1 MKYYQQFSNNKKSN
15 RRKWITIFNLNGL
28 LILSNDNLTFAKNIL
43 FNIIEGMKKTN
54 GNISIN
60 ENRKNILLKF
70 IFWYLYLSL
79 IYFNEYISVSI
90 SNNLLFC

>member
-15 RRKWITIFNLNGL
+15 RRKRITIFNLNGL
-28 LILSNDNLTFAKNIL
+28 LILLNDNLTFTKNIL

-54 GNISIN
+54 GNTTIN

-70 IFWYLYLSL
+70 IF
-79 IYFNEYISVSI
+79 
-90 SNNLLFC
+90 

>member
-28 LILSNDNLTFAKNIL
+28 LILLNDNLTFAKNIL

-54 GNISIN
+54 GNTSRN
-60 ENRKNILLKF
+60 FERKNILLRF
-70 IFWYLYLSL
+70 IF
-79 IYFNEYISVSI
+79 
-90 SNNLLFC
+90 

>member
-1 MKYYQQFSNNKKSN
+1 MKYYQQFLNNKKSI
-15 RRKWITIFNLNGL
+15 RRKWITIFNFNGL
-28 LILSNDNLTFAKNIL
+28 LILLNDNLTFAKNIL

-70 IFWYLYLSL
+70 IF
-79 IYFNEYISVSI
+79 
-90 SNNLLFC
+90 

>member
-15 RRKWITIFNLNGL
+15 RRKWITIFNLNRL
-28 LILSNDNLTFAKNIL
+28 LILLNDNLTFTKNIL

-70 IFWYLYLSL
+70 IF
-79 IYFNEYISVSI
+79 
-90 SNNLLFC
+90 

>member
-1 MKYYQQFSNNKKSN
+1 MKYHQKFSNNKKSN
-15 RRKWITIFNLNGL
+15 RRKWITIFNFNGL
-28 LILSNDNLTFAKNIL
+28 LILLNDNLTFAKNIL

-70 IFWYLYLSL
+70 IF
-79 IYFNEYISVSI
+79 
-90 SNNLLFC
+90 

>member
-28 LILSNDNLTFAKNIL
+28 LILLNDNLTFTKNIL
-43 FNIIEGMKKTN
+43 FNIIEGMKTTN

-70 IFWYLYLSL
+70 IF
-79 IYFNEYISVSI
+79 
-90 SNNLLFC
+90 

>member
-28 LILSNDNLTFAKNIL
+28 VLILLNDNLTFTKNIL
-43 FNIIEGMKKTN
+43 FNIIEAMKKTN

-70 IFWYLYLSL
+70 IF
-79 IYFNEYISVSI
+79 
-90 SNNLLFC
+90 

>member
-15 RRKWITIFNLNGL
+15 RRKRITIFNLNGL
-28 LILSNDNLTFAKNIL
+28 LILLNDNLTFTKNIL
-43 FNIIEGMKKTN
+43 FNIIEGMKTTN

-70 IFWYLYLSL
+70 IF
-79 IYFNEYISVSI
+79 
-90 SNNLLFC
+90 

>member
-28 LILSNDNLTFAKNIL
+28 LILLNDNLTFAKNIL

-54 GNISIN
+54 GNTSIN
-60 ENRKNILLKF
+60 WNSKKYFIEIYIL
-70 IFWYLYLSL
+70 IYLYK
-79 IYFNEYISVSI
+79 FN
-90 SNNLLFC
+90 LF